1 MALSDLTKSVE
12 KNEERIAK
20 YVYARGLV
28 RACLDNP
35 QQALND
41 FTIVL
46 SWDSK
51 FAEAYLNRAKVFTI
65 LGDRTSAFNDL

>member
-1 MALSDLTKSVE
+1 MALSDLTKAVE

-35 QQALND
+35 
-41 FTIVL
+41 
-46 SWDSK
+46 
-51 FAEAYLNRAKVFTI
+51 
-65 LGDRTSAFNDL
+65 